1 MTPAQI
7 HNRNAAAIVQ
17 QIIKPTLDAGGEM
30 TDVLVLLESVILGVM
45 FVSVKLG
52 GDEIVLD
59 QVVAGVKMRLA
70 QQRLGNLETAG
81 RARPI
86 VEHSAPSV
94 VDVVIIRCCLLHS
107 VKNNLLPARNTP
119 PHHRPEFFCIVRP
132 NRSR

>member
-59 QVVAGVKMRLA
+59 QVVAGVNAWRSSAWATSRPRGVRDQLLSTARL
-70 QQRLGNLETAG
+70 RSWMSSSFVVVFF
-81 RARPI
+81 I
-86 VEHSAPSV
+86 V
-94 VDVVIIRCCLLHS
+94 
-107 VKNNLLPARNTP
+107 
-119 PHHRPEFFCIVRP
+119 
-132 NRSR
+132 